1 MTRPALRT
9 ERAAVRWSRLLL
21 LAGLLLGIVTMHTLG
36 HPTRAHAMQDVP
48 GAHFVPPAGHPGH
61 DAPGAVADLAT
72 DLATDFA
79 TDRAADLAAGLGPAP
94 VPDAAV
100 AAEAPGPHT
109 GMDPMSVCVAVLGA
123 LTLLFLG
130 AGLAGPGRATPLG
143 GAARAPGRPGGP
155 EPPPPREL
163 LTLLAVRRV

>member
-1 MTRPALRT
+1 MTHPALRT
-9 ERAAVRWSRLLL
+9 RRAAVRWSRLLL

-36 HPTRAHAMQDVP
+36 HPTQAHAMQDVP
-48 GAHFVPPAGHPGH
+48 AVHFVPPAGHPGH
-61 DAPGAVADLAT
+61 HAPDAVADLAA
-72 DLATDFA
+72 DSVAGFVA
-79 TDRAADLAAGLGPAP
+79 DRTADLAPDPA
-94 VPDAAV
+94 PDAAV
-100 AAEAPGPHT
+100 AGAPGPGT
-109 GMDPMSVCVAVLGA
+109 GMDPMSVCLAVLGA

-143 GAARAPGRPGGP
+143 GAARAPGRSGGP